1 MKTTLLLFC
10 ALVFAAGNATPVEG
24 GSVTLIWTATGDNAN
39 SGCADGYEL
48 RYSPEKPDSVKGI
61 SVWWAEAIS
70 VDGPPGVPACAGE
83 PDTAFVVGL
92 PSGVLYFAVRAVDD
106 SGNWTPIGNIH
117 VDTLGRQAPKPPMI
131 RTD

>member
-24 GSVTLIWTATGDNAN
+24 GSVTLIWTAT
-39 SGCADGYEL
+39 
-48 RYSPEKPDSVKGI
+48 
-61 SVWWAEAIS
+61 
-70 VDGPPGVPACAGE
+70 DGPPGVPACAGE